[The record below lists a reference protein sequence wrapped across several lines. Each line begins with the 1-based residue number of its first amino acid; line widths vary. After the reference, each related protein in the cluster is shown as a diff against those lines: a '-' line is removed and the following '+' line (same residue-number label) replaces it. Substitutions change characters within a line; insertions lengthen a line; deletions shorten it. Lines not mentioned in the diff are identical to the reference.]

1 MDFFSKDLISF
12 TQIIFVNIVLSAD
25 NIILISVTASKFSEK
40 IKKKILFYGAF
51 FAVFLRIIFTSSVTF
66 VFQFKGIKTI
76 GGILLI
82 WVCYQAYK
90 DIVNKKNNQNLNK
103 NLLNIPIKSRIFKA
117 IITIA
122 ITDIFLGLDNI
133 IAVAGVAQ
141 DNYFILISGLIISI
155 AAITIFSNFI
165 AKYIKRY
172 KWIAVIGLFVI
183 ISVAVKM
190 IYNDFEFLI

>member
-1 MDFFSKDLISF
+1 MIQYKYSF
-12 TQIIFVNIVLSAD
+12 YDEI
-25 NIILISVTASKFSEK
+25 
-40 IKKKILFYGAF
+40 
-51 FAVFLRIIFTSSVTF
+51 LRICF
-66 VFQFKGIKTI
+66 
-76 GGILLI
+76 
-82 WVCYQAYK
+82 
-90 DIVNKKNNQNLNK
+90 
-103 NLLNIPIKSRIFKA
+103 
-117 IITIA
+117 
-122 ITDIFLGLDNI
+122 GLDNI